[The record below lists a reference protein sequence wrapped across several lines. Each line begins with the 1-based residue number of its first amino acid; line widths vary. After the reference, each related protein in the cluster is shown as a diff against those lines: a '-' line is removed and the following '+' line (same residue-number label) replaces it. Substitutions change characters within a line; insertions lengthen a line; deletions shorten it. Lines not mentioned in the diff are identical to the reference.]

1 MHSRI
6 RSSLLH
12 TKQLHWQV
20 ELQTFYH
27 TTCELWNH
35 EYAANNTFYTA
46 NTFVDFIDN
55 FGMFSWLEIA
65 SYYSFTW
72 MALVDDYSGYFY
84 FSVHKWNWCCQD
96 TKIKIKVRYYQL
108 IRIRWDEK
116 QSSQAKR
123 NSSFVN
129 KKIYSY
135 SSDQWKWYLKQ
146 TRWQ

>member
-96 TKIKIKVRYYQL
+96 TKIKIYFLFFVDNQTKTVKSKSARIK
-108 IRIRWDEK
+108 IR
-116 QSSQAKR
+116 
-123 NSSFVN
+123 SFAYPFIFFFVVDN
-129 KKIYSY
+129 RA
-135 SSDQWKWYLKQ
+135 
-146 TRWQ
+146 TPF